1 MNRKKMIPRI
11 ELANEKKLVGKH
23 LTMSY
28 ADYRIGELWR
38 AFMPR
43 RKEINNTVSND
54 LISLVIYSPT
64 HFADFK
70 PTNEFERWAAVEVE
84 NFDDVPDDVETYI
97 LTSGL
102 FAVFHYT
109 GLSTDSAAFYQ
120 YIYLEWLPNSE
131 YQLDD
136 RPHVEILGEKYKN
149 NDPLS
154 EEDVWIPIKLK

>member
-1 MNRKKMIPRI
+1 MTPRI
-11 ELANEKKLVGKH
+11 EFASEKKLVGKR
-23 LTMSY
+23 LTMSF

-43 RKEINNTVSND
+43 RKEINKTVSND

-64 HFADFK
+64 HFAYFK
-70 PTNEFERWAAVEVE
+70 PTNEFERWATVEVE
-84 NFDDVPDDVETYI
+84 NFDSVPDELETYI
-97 LTSGL
+97 LPSGL
-102 FAVFHYT
+102 FAVFHYR

-120 YIYLEWLPNSE
+120 YIYLDWLPNSE
-131 YQLDD
+131 YVLDD
-136 RPHVEILGEKYKN
+136 RAHVEILGEKYKN

>member
-1 MNRKKMIPRI
+1 MTPRI
-11 ELANEKKLVGKH
+11 VLGSEKKLVGKH
-23 LTMSY
+23 LTMSF

-43 RKEINNTVSND
+43 RKEITNNVSND
-54 LISLVIYSPT
+54 LISFVVYGPT

-84 NFDDVPDDVETYI
+84 NFDHVPNELETYI
-97 LTSGL
+97 LPSGL

-109 GLSTDSAAFYQ
+109 GLSTESAAFNQ
-120 YIYLEWLPNSE
+120 YIYLDWLPNSE
-131 YQLDD
+131 YVLDD
-136 RPHVEILGEKYKN
+136 RPHVEMLGEKYKN

-154 EEDVWIPIKLK
+154 EEDIWIPIKLK

>member
-1 MNRKKMIPRI
+1 MTPRI
-11 ELANEKKLVGKH
+11 EFASEKKLVVKR

-43 RKEINNTVSND
+43 RKEITNNVSND
-54 LISLVIYSPT
+54 LISFVVYGPT
-64 HFADFK
+64 HFSDYK

-84 NFDDVPDDVETYI
+84 NFDHVPAEMETYI
-97 LTSGL
+97 LPSGL

-109 GLSTDSAAFYQ
+109 GLSTNSAAFYQ

-131 YQLDD
+131 YVLDD

-149 NDPLS
+149 NVPLS

>member
-1 MNRKKMIPRI
+1 MTPRI
-11 ELANEKKLVGKH
+11 EFAREKKLVGKH
-23 LTMSY
+23 LTMSF

-70 PTNEFERWAAVEVE
+70 PTNEFERWATVEVE
-84 NFDDVPDDVETYI
+84 NFDSVPDELETYI
-97 LTSGL
+97 LPSGL
-102 FAVFHYT
+102 FAVFQYT

-120 YIYLEWLPNSE
+120 YIYLNWLPNSE
-131 YQLDD
+131 YVLDD
-136 RPHVEILGEKYKN
+136 RAHVEILGEKYKN
-149 NDPLS
+149 NEPLS

>member
-1 MNRKKMIPRI
+1 MNRKMTPRI
-11 ELANEKKLVGKH
+11 EFASEKKLVGKS
-23 LTMSY
+23 LTMSF
-28 ADYRIGELWR
+28 ADYRISELWR

-54 LISLVIYSPT
+54 LISFVVYSPT

-84 NFDDVPDDVETYI
+84 NFDHVLDEMETYI
-97 LTSGL
+97 LPSGL

-120 YIYLEWLPNSE
+120 YIYLEWLSNSE
-131 YQLDD
+131 YVLED

-154 EEDVWIPIKLK
+154 EEDIWIPIKLK

>member
-1 MNRKKMIPRI
+1 MNRKMTPRI
-11 ELANEKKLVGKH
+11 EFAREKKLVGKH
-23 LTMSY
+23 LTMSF

-70 PTNEFERWAAVEVE
+70 PTNEFERWATVEVE
-84 NFDDVPDDVETYI
+84 NFDSVPDELETYI
-97 LTSGL
+97 LPSGL
-102 FAVFHYT
+102 FAVFQYT

-120 YIYLEWLPNSE
+120 YIYLNWLPNSE
-131 YQLDD
+131 YILDD

-154 EEDVWIPIKLK
+154 KEDVWIPVKLK